1 MAVKPIVTR
10 RLYMG
15 GATGYKTGGGRII
28 CVSVSGIQSGGH
40 VWAWPLMDRDRR
52 FRRQPK
58 LSAARRSARVGAGAQ
73 RGPGGG
79 FGVGRSV
86 GGEVAMPLNKV
97 VTNF

>member
-58 LSAARRSARVGAGAQ
+58 LRPSGAQ
-73 RGPGGG
+73 WNSCQYFAKR
-79 FGVGRSV
+79 RRRD
-86 GGEVAMPLNKV
+86 V
-97 VTNF
+97 VKDVLWTKESKSRLEGLGIGA